1 MMKKYISRVNTFLA
15 ISFVMLFPTG
25 AFAQVTAPKIFTNI
39 LDPNK
44 LYEGQRVVVTP
55 PEEIEKYIKLVK
67 EGAKNDPEW
76 YEEYSKNAK
85 PGVPLPFH
93 KNLNL
98 TTVQYQ
104 EYLELWGKRE
114 FKILEK
120 IGVLLELRRGKWCF
134 RLSGTGAMIS
144 LLRYDEKEDVFRST
158 NGVMKRIDDIDAG
171 EETILGEWKGAEWRF
186 EEETPLGKTKENL
199 ALGKAADGKFGFLV
213 YRLQDITANN
223 TVLEDV
229 SRVIRFPLK

>member
-1 MMKKYISRVNTFLA
+1 MKRQMTRATSFLA
-15 ISFVMLFPTG
+15 ISFLMLSPMSVFG
-25 AFAQVTAPKIFTNI
+25 QAKAPKIFADI
-39 LDPNK
+39 LSVNK

-55 PEEIEKYIKLVK
+55 PDEIQKYIDKVK
-67 EGAKNDPEW
+67 AGAKNDPVW

-98 TTVQYQ
+98 SSEEYQ
-104 EYLELWGKRE
+104 EYLALWGKRE
-114 FKILEK
+114 FKVLEK
-120 IGVLLELRRGKWCF
+120 VGVMLEQRRGKWIF

-144 LLRYDEKEDVFRST
+144 LLRYDEKEDAFRSI
-158 NGVMKRIDDIDAG
+158 NGVMKRIEDIDAAA
-171 EETILGEWKGAEWRF
+171 ETILGEWKGVEWRF

-199 ALGKAADGKFGFLV
+199 ALGKSGDGKFGFLV

>member
-1 MMKKYISRVNTFLA
+1 MMKQYIRRVISFLA
-15 ISFVMLFPTG
+15 ISFVMLFPAG
-25 AFAQVTAPKIFTNI
+25 AFAQATAPEAFTKI
-39 LDPNK
+39 LEPNK
-44 LYEGQRVVVTP
+44 LYEGERVVVTP
-55 PEEIEKYIKLVK
+55 PEDIQKYIKLVK
-67 EGAKNDPEW
+67 QGAKNAPEW
-76 YEEYSKNAK
+76 YEQYSKNAK

-98 TTVQYQ
+98 TTAQYQ
-104 EYLELWGKRE
+104 EYLKLWGKRE
-114 FKILEK
+114 FKVLEK
-120 IGVLLELRRGKWCF
+120 IGVLLELRRGKWSF

-144 LLRYDEKEDVFRST
+144 LLRYDEKNDVFRST
-158 NGVMKRIDDIDAG
+158 NGIMKRIDDIDAG
-171 EETILGEWKGAEWRF
+171 EETILGEWKGVEWRF

-199 ALGKAADGKFGFLV
+199 ALGKSADGKSGFLV

>member
-1 MMKKYISRVNTFLA
+1 MMKQYISQVDTFLA
-15 ISFVMLFPTG
+15 ILFVMLFPAG
-25 AFAQVTAPKIFTNI
+25 ASAQVTAPKIFTNI
-39 LDPNK
+39 LEPNK
-44 LYEGQRVVVTP
+44 LYKGERVVVTP

-98 TTVQYQ
+98 TAAQYQ

-134 RLSGTGAMIS
+134 SLSGTGAMIS

-158 NGVMKRIDDIDAG
+158 NGIMKRIDDIDAG

-229 SRVIRFPLK
+229 SRVIRFPLQ

>member
-1 MMKKYISRVNTFLA
+1 MKQYISRVNNFLA
-15 ISFVMLFPTG
+15 ISFVMLCPAG
-25 AFAQVTAPKIFTNI
+25 AFAQATAPKTFTNI
-39 LDPNK
+39 LEPNK
-44 LYEGQRVVVTP
+44 LYDGERVVVTP
-55 PEEIEKYIKLVK
+55 PEEIQNYIKLVK
-67 EGAKNDPEW
+67 EGAKNDPKW
-76 YEEYSKNAK
+76 YEEYSKTAK

-98 TTVQYQ
+98 TTAQYQ
-104 EYLELWGKRE
+104 EYLDLWGKRE
-114 FKILEK
+114 FKVLEK
-120 IGVLLELRRGKWCF
+120 VGVLLELRRGKWSF

-171 EETILGEWKGAEWRF
+171 AETILGEWKGVEWRF
-186 EEETPLGKTKENL
+186 EEETPLVKTKENL

-213 YRLQDITANN
+213 YRLQDVTANN
-223 TVLEDV
+223 TVLEDI

>member
-1 MMKKYISRVNTFLA
+1 MMKQYNNRVTVFFA
-15 ISFVMLFPTG
+15 ISFVILFSAG
-25 AFAQVTAPKIFTNI
+25 VFAQATAPQVFTNI
-39 LDPNK
+39 LEPNK
-44 LYEGQRVVVTP
+44 LYEGERVVVTP
-55 PEEIEKYIKLVK
+55 PEEIQKYIKLVK

-85 PGVPLPFH
+85 PGIPLPFH

-98 TTVQYQ
+98 TTAQYE
-104 EYLELWGKRE
+104 EYLDLWGKRE
-114 FKILEK
+114 FKVLEK
-120 IGVLLELRRGKWCF
+120 VGVLLEQRRGKWSF

-144 LLRYDEKEDVFRST
+144 LLRYEEKEDAFRST

-171 EETILGEWKGAEWRF
+171 EETILGEWKGVEWRF
-186 EEETPLGKTKENL
+186 EEETPLGKTKENM
-199 ALGKAADGKFGFLV
+199 ALGKSADGKFGFLV

>member
-1 MMKKYISRVNTFLA
+1 MMKQYISQVDTFLA
-15 ISFVMLFPTG
+15 ILFVMLFPAG
-25 AFAQVTAPKIFTNI
+25 ASAQVTAPKIFTNI
-39 LDPNK
+39 LEPNK
-44 LYEGQRVVVTP
+44 LYKGERVVVTP

-98 TTVQYQ
+98 TAAQYQ

-134 RLSGTGAMIS
+134 SLSGTGAMIS
-144 LLRYDEKEDVFRST
+144 LLRYDQKEDVFRST
-158 NGVMKRIDDIDAG
+158 NGIMKRIDDIDAG

-229 SRVIRFPLK
+229 SRVIRFPLQ

>member
-1 MMKKYISRVNTFLA
+1 MKQYISRVNAFLA
-15 ISFVMLFPTG
+15 ISFVMLCPAG
-25 AFAQVTAPKIFTNI
+25 AFAQATAPKTFTNI
-39 LDPNK
+39 LEPNK
-44 LYEGQRVVVTP
+44 LYDGERVVVTP
-55 PEEIEKYIKLVK
+55 PEEIQNYIKLVK
-67 EGAKNDPEW
+67 EGAKNDPKW

-98 TTVQYQ
+98 TTAQYQ
-104 EYLELWGKRE
+104 EYLDLWGKRE
-114 FKILEK
+114 FKVLEK
-120 IGVLLELRRGKWCF
+120 VGVLLELRRGKWSF

-158 NGVMKRIDDIDAG
+158 NGVMKRIDEIDAG
-171 EETILGEWKGAEWRF
+171 AETILGEWKGVEWRF

-213 YRLQDITANN
+213 YRLQGITANN
-223 TVLEDV
+223 TVLEDI

>member
-1 MMKKYISRVNTFLA
+1 MKQYISRVNAFLA
-15 ISFVMLFPTG
+15 ISFVMLCPVG
-25 AFAQVTAPKIFTNI
+25 AFAQATAPKTFTNI
-39 LDPNK
+39 LEPNK
-44 LYEGQRVVVTP
+44 LYDGERVVVTP
-55 PEEIEKYIKLVK
+55 PEAIQKYIKLVK
-67 EGAKNDPEW
+67 EGAKNDPKW

-98 TTVQYQ
+98 TTAQYK
-104 EYLELWGKRE
+104 EYLDFWGKRE
-114 FKILEK
+114 FKVLEK
-120 IGVLLELRRGKWCF
+120 VGVLLELRRGKWSF

-171 EETILGEWKGAEWRF
+171 AETILGEWKGVEWRF

-223 TVLEDV
+223 TVLEDI

>member
-1 MMKKYISRVNTFLA
+1 MMKQYISQVDTFLA
-15 ISFVMLFPTG
+15 ILFVMLFPAG
-25 AFAQVTAPKIFTNI
+25 ASAQVTAPKIFTNI
-39 LDPNK
+39 HEPNK
-44 LYEGQRVVVTP
+44 LYKGERVVVTP

-98 TTVQYQ
+98 TAAQYQ
-104 EYLELWGKRE
+104 EYLELWSKRE

-120 IGVLLELRRGKWCF
+120 IGVLLERRRGKWCF
-134 RLSGTGAMIS
+134 SLSGTGAMIS

-158 NGVMKRIDDIDAG
+158 NGIMKRIDDIDAG

-229 SRVIRFPLK
+229 SRVIRFPLQ

>member
-1 MMKKYISRVNTFLA
+1 MKQYISQVDTFLA
-15 ISFVMLFPTG
+15 ILFVMLFPAG
-25 AFAQVTAPKIFTNI
+25 ASAQVTAPKIFTNI
-39 LDPNK
+39 LEPNK
-44 LYEGQRVVVTP
+44 LYKGERVVVTP

-98 TTVQYQ
+98 TAAQYQ
-104 EYLELWGKRE
+104 EYLELWSKRE

-120 IGVLLELRRGKWCF
+120 IGVLLERRRGKWCF
-134 RLSGTGAMIS
+134 SLSGTGAMIS

-158 NGVMKRIDDIDAG
+158 NGIMKRIDDIDAG

-229 SRVIRFPLK
+229 SRVIRFPLQ

>member
-1 MMKKYISRVNTFLA
+1 
-15 ISFVMLFPTG
+15 
-25 AFAQVTAPKIFTNI
+25 
-39 LDPNK
+39 
-44 LYEGQRVVVTP
+44 
-55 PEEIEKYIKLVK
+55 VK
-67 EGAKNDPEW
+67 EGAKKDPAW

-98 TTVQYQ
+98 STEEYQ
-104 EYLELWGKRE
+104 EYLTLWGKRE
-114 FKILEK
+114 FKVLEK
-120 IGVLLELRRGKWCF
+120 LGVMLEQRRGEWSF
-134 RLSGTGAMIS
+134 RLSGTGAMVS
-144 LLRYDEKEDVFRST
+144 LLRYDEKEDAFRST
-158 NGVMKRIDDIDAG
+158 NGMMKRIEDIDAAA
-171 EETILGEWKGAEWRF
+171 ETILGEWKGVEWRF

-199 ALGKAADGKFGFLV
+199 ALGKSADGKFGFLV